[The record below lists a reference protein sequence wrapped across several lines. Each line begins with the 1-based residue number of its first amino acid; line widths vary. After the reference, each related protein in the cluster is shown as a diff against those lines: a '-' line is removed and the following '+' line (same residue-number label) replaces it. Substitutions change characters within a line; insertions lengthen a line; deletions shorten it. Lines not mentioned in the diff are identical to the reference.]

1 MKREFRRDVFLLW
14 MLAGVF
20 IFQAGVFAFGMWGCF
35 QLGGLDQCPQIGRRF
50 DQTFGVMIAT
60 ILALLTG
67 TNVVRN
73 AKQIGNKRSEE
84 EGLDALPPVPRHK
97 PKNPDKL

>member
-1 MKREFRRDVFLLW
+1 MKSEFRRDVFLLW

-20 IFQAGVFAFGMWGCF
+20 IFQAGVFIFALVACWK
-35 QLGGLDQCPQIGRRF
+35 LGGLEACPQIGRRF

-67 TNVVRN
+67 TT
-73 AKQIGNKRSEE
+73 ALSRSRTPSPK
-84 EGLDALPPVPRHK
+84 DLPEVPKIEDLPSPPPHK
-97 PKNPDKL
+97 GKKLE